1 MYLQKKSSRLPSAC
15 SVQLLHVL
23 NYDLRSGVMG
33 FLDSN
38 SGLMLEKSMGFLW
51 AKQRAILDNIANAET
66 PNYKP
71 KVVTFEED
79 LKQKLE
85 LAQRSETP
93 RHAVHDALNAAE
105 YTVEEQMEA
114 TRMDDNG
121 VNVTEQSA
129 EMIRNAYQLQYVM
142 RAISDDMTGL
152 RTAIRGQ

>member
-1 MYLQKKSSRLPSAC
+1 
-15 SVQLLHVL
+15 
-23 NYDLRSGVMG
+23 MG

-85 LAQRSETP
+85 LAQR
-93 RHAVHDALNAAE
+93 
-105 YTVEEQMEA
+105 
-114 TRMDDNG
+114 
-121 VNVTEQSA
+121 
-129 EMIRNAYQLQYVM
+129 IRNTTPCGA
-142 RAISDDMTGL
+142 
-152 RTAIRGQ
+152 